1 MSAREGKLKPPPV
14 LLAPLL
20 LALTLLTIALVTA
33 CASKEERAA
42 RRRLDMW
49 LAQLDA
55 RESVPL
61 VCDDFAGKA
70 AAFRRA
76 GCDAEKVRRFE
87 TLCAHDAPIAWTTRE
102 LAAAAVNAR
111 APACEEVTLA
121 LLDLPADA
129 RVRERALVDEALR
142 RCCADAAE
150 APLAAALRTPCRRL
164 AAGAP

>member
-1 MSAREGKLKPPPV
+1 MSARAGQTKPAPV

-20 LALTLLTIALVTA
+20 LALTLLTIALVAA

-55 RESVPL
+55 REAVPL

-76 GCDAEKVRRFE
+76 ACDAEKVHRFE
-87 TLCAHDAPIAWTTRE
+87 TLCAHDAPVAWATRE
-102 LAAAAVNAR
+102 LAAAAANAR

-121 LLDLPADA
+121 LLDLPPAA
-129 RVRERALVDEALR
+129 RARERALVDEALR
-142 RCCADAAE
+142 RCCANPGDA
-150 APLAAALRTPCRRL
+150 PPAAALRTPCRQL